1 MTPSQNLGDRAASEQ
16 ARDFL
21 APLYG
26 GSAVLSP
33 RDAAEF
39 EAVRDLVTDYLAQ
52 PLATDRLRNAVL
64 DRVSRWPS
72 RPAVVTPLGGA
83 ILLHRSGAQH
93 ALPHDRSIEADPG
106 DLVVVPTGCRAEV
119 QLADGTSLLLASGT
133 RLRLGGL
140 DENRER
146 ARLIAG
152 RVFAWVARQV
162 RGGFVLGTPQGEV
175 FVLGT
180 EFDVTAEA
188 NGRLRLLVA
197 KGKVGFTRTG
207 ADRPVAP
214 ALTRGQ
220 LLQLEDGRA
229 AMRTLTRRETLEET
243 RWAQAHA
250 VETGSAPAW
259 RRWLFGGLAAAAI
272 GSATWM
278 MMPPTHEDHVA
289 PALGHRVD
297 GRPFVM
303 APVPE
308 EGLRLHVVSDTRMEE
323 AGGIPARF
331 KTELVSERSAPDAE
345 GWRTV
350 TRRICQREILR
361 PDGTPLE
368 TGTTSAAS
376 AAFSY
381 RTDGQGRADRVEVP
395 GGGKPTPAQL
405 KQVLD
410 FLISDMILTNA
421 PGEVRQGQ
429 TWSFR
434 REDRFNLDP
443 ETHWRLEVEYTFR
456 GFELMD
462 GREVARVDYVAHSRI
477 RGGLL
482 GTQVTEVF
490 ERKFLRL
497 ETKSTQRGS
506 MFLDAAT
513 SVLARLEEQSEVT
526 ERTRMLTSVKGG
538 EPLRQDST
546 SHRRTQSTINVE
558 RLP

>member
-1 MTPSQNLGDRAASEQ
+1 MNSNPNTGERAASEQ
-16 ARDFL
+16 AREFL

-26 GSAVLSP
+26 GNAALSP

-39 EAVRDLVTDYLAQ
+39 EAVRDLVADYLAQ
-52 PLATDRLRNAVL
+52 PLATDRLRDAVL

-83 ILLHRSGAQH
+83 ILLQRTGAQH

-106 DLVVVPTGCRAEV
+106 DLVTVPTGCRAEV

-133 RLRLGGL
+133 KLRLGGL
-140 DENRER
+140 DESRER

-152 RVFAWVARQV
+152 RVFAWVAKQA
-162 RGGFVLGTPQGEV
+162 RGRFVLGTPHGEV

-214 ALTRGQ
+214 SLTRGQ
-220 LLQLEDGRA
+220 MLQLEDDRA
-229 AMRTLTRRETLEET
+229 AMRTLTRRETLQET

-250 VETGSAPAW
+250 IETGSAPAW
-259 RRWLFGGLAAAAI
+259 RNWLFGGLAVVAI
-272 GSATWM
+272 GAATWM
-278 MMPPTHEDHVA
+278 MMPPTHEDHAA

-297 GRPFVM
+297 GRPFQM
-303 APVPE
+303 APVPK
-308 EGLRLHVVSDTRMEE
+308 EGMRLHVKSDTRLEE

-331 KTELVSERSAPDAE
+331 QTELVSERSAPDAD

-350 TRRICQREILR
+350 SRRIGQREVLR
-361 PDGTPLE
+361 PDGTPVD
-368 TGTTSAAS
+368 AAANPGAT

-381 RTDGQGRADRVEVP
+381 RTDGQGHADQVSVP
-395 GGGKPTPAQL
+395 GGGTPTPGQL

-421 PGEVRQGQ
+421 PGEVRQGE
-429 TWSFR
+429 TWSFE
-434 REDRFNLDP
+434 REDTYNLDP
-443 ETHWRLEVEYTFR
+443 ETKWRLEVEYTFR

-462 GREVARVDYVAHSRI
+462 GREVARVDYVAESRI

-482 GTQVTEVF
+482 GTQVTEVL
-490 ERKFLRL
+490 EREFRRL
-497 ETKSTQRGS
+497 ETESTQRGS

-513 SVLARLEEQSEVT
+513 SVLVRLEEQSEVT
-526 ERTRMLTSVKGG
+526 ERTRTLTSVKGG

-546 SHRRTQSTINVE
+546 SNRRTQSTINVE